1 MRKRRATLTDPRYDS
16 PLVQMLVNRVM
27 NHGKKASAYKMVYA
41 MMSQLSQKTEQDPIE
56 VFQQALQNV
65 RPLVEVKARRV
76 GGSTYQVPHEV
87 KNDRGTILAI
97 RWILLAARSRSGS
110 GFVSR
115 LTTEMLDAFNKT
127 GSAMKRRNDV
137 HRMAEANKAFAK
149 FRF

>member
-1 MRKRRATLTDPRYDS
+1 MRKRRAVLLDPRYNS
-16 PLVQMLVNRVM
+16 PLVQMFVNRVM
-27 NHGKKASAYKMVYA
+27 NHGKKPNAYKIVYA
-41 MMSQLSQKTEQDPIE
+41 MMFQLSEKTEQDPIE

-76 GGSTYQVPHEV
+76 GGSTYQVPREV
-87 KNDRGTILAI
+87 KNDRGTVLAI

-110 GFVSR
+110 SFASR
-115 LTTEMLDAFNKT
+115 LTSEMLDAFNKT
-127 GSAMKRRNDV
+127 GSAMKRRNDI